1 MHVHVE
7 HSKASIFC
15 QSFLCRREFSLAQG
29 TPSQRGGFSHYHCL
43 PLQFFHL
50 VAGPTDLIDL
60 DGSKAD
66 KGHIDC
72 PKNLSIDWKEYSTF
86 GKIESIRRWSLG
98 VHFGGFPSFHIAST
112 LGDQATCLQQQP
124 HRLSARRAQQMQA
137 QVQSQVPSVPS
148 FSGPSDVCNNRLL
161 GTKLFSLEKL
171 ENPEFWKQ
179 RMLYSMHER
188 SLLKQM
194 F

>member
-1 MHVHVE
+1 MYDATFTLQKRSSPGLSKRTFRRYFLSQDFILSIEMIIFGILMNLAFSWFDTSVSVPSKLENTFGCQELGPQKMGPCPCYHVE
-7 HSKASIFC
+7 YSKASIFC

-29 TPSQRGGFSHYHCL
+29 TPSQRGGFSHYHSL

-60 DGSKAD
+60 DGSKD

-98 VHFGGFPSFHIAST
+98 VH
-112 LGDQATCLQQQP
+112 
-124 HRLSARRAQQMQA
+124 RK
-137 QVQSQVPSVPS
+137 
-148 FSGPSDVCNNRLL
+148 NR
-161 GTKLFSLEKL
+161 
-171 ENPEFWKQ
+171 
-179 RMLYSMHER
+179 
-188 SLLKQM
+188 
-194 F
+194 